1 MRSPGSILLERRG
14 CFDISN
20 RIKEFIMELNVI
32 DLGDSYFVKLGMQL
46 RALNQT
52 VIEMLPGPNGVQRMV
67 ADIKKIAKVP
77 GSISVLRI
85 YAHGNSGIIN
95 VAGGEFDAS
104 DTLSAISIDN
114 LPKIEPILS
123 DLTPYFSQQARVEL
137 VGCLVA
143 LDSTKKISEN
153 SAGERLIK
161 RLAQIWRVN
170 VLASGNPKELPI
182 AALKFVGVVVQASPG
197 GGLTSTVPPEIGRIR

>member
-1 MRSPGSILLERRG
+1 MIYIRSREV
-14 CFDISN
+14 
-20 RIKEFIMELNVI
+20 FIMELNVV

-67 ADIKKIAKVP
+67 TDIKRAAKGP

-95 VAGGEFDAS
+95 VAGGKFDAS

-114 LPKIEPILS
+114 LPKIESILGE
-123 DLTPYFSQQARVEL
+123 LTPCFSQQARVEL

-143 LDSTKKISEN
+143 LDSNKKISEN
-153 SAGERLIK
+153 SGGERLIK

-170 VLASGNPKELPI
+170 VLASGNPNELPI
-182 AALKFVGVVVQASPG
+182 AALKFVGMVVQASPG
-197 GGLTSTVPPEIGRIR
+197 GGLSSTAPPEIGRIR